1 LLMRQSS
8 DANCCSDVH
17 PPPCLSLQNG
27 VLPGLYFALRTA
39 SQLPRD
45 SEQFAI
51 HIDERYVWTRMR
63 DDPDEK
69 RPSVTNLDAHA

>member
-1 LLMRQSS
+1 MLEFAERSATRL
-8 DANCCSDVH
+8 
-17 PPPCLSLQNG
+17 
-27 VLPGLYFALRTA
+27 VLALRTA

-51 HIDERYVWTRMR
+51 HIDGERLGHGCEMT
-63 DDPDEK
+63 PDEK